1 LAETA
6 SLELACDTCGSRWPL
21 QPLLFGCPACAEA
34 GCTSSLHVRYPAS
47 RIIAETTRAV
57 SHTSQWDFAPLLP
70 VPEPTVRTTLG
81 EGWTP
86 LVQAERL
93 AAEADARVLVK
104 LETCNPTGAFK
115 DRLNAVSVSAARQFG
130 YQRVLCTTTGNHG
143 VSLAA
148 YAAVARLDCLVVCQ
162 PDVEPIAVQQMRLHG
177 ARVAVIGGPPAGV
190 RSYLARLVRD
200 EGYWPSVR
208 NHPRPYAN
216 PFGLEGYKTIAY
228 EIWLQLECRIPD
240 AVFVPTGGGDSLA
253 GIARGFRDLID
264 LSLADATPLL
274 VACQPAAAAPLVRAK
289 NAGLTSVAP
298 VSVGTSAAI
307 SVLEESTGDHAL
319 RALADTGVAIGVSEA
334 QITQAGRLLGADGLC
349 VEPASAVGAAG
360 LLALAAQGR
369 IETGST
375 CVCIATATGL
385 RWPTTFRGI
394 DSAPE
399 IVSQPSGRPM

>member
-1 LAETA
+1 MAETA

-104 LETCNPTGAFK
+104 LETCNPIGAFK

-240 AVFVPTGGGDSLA
+240 AVFVPAGG
-253 GIARGFRDLID
+253 RG
-264 LSLADATPLL
+264 LSGRH
-274 VACQPAAAAPLVRAK
+274 RAW
-289 NAGLTSVAP
+289 LSRP
-298 VSVGTSAAI
+298 DRSQSC
-307 SVLEESTGDHAL
+307 
-319 RALADTGVAIGVSEA
+319 RCDTA
-334 QITQAGRLLGADGLC
+334 AGRLPAGGGGAPGSGEECRSYVSGTCFGGDVCRHLGA
-349 VEPASAVGAAG
+349 
-360 LLALAAQGR
+360 
-369 IETGST
+369 
-375 CVCIATATGL
+375 
-385 RWPTTFRGI
+385 RGI
-394 DSAPE
+394 DWRSCAPSTRRHGSGYRGFGGADHPGRSATGCGRS
-399 IVSQPSGRPM
+399 VRRTGVRRRRGRPPRAGGAGSY